1 MCRRRSYLGSGII
14 TAVGCG
20 EPQSRRR
27 ETKKMKT
34 IALIGCGRISDR
46 HIEAIGVNHGLEIAV
61 VCDKVEEKARA
72 TASRLNVPYVRDY
85 RDIRGV
91 DIATILTPSG
101 LHPQHAAE
109 IAEDTDAPY
118 VLCEKPLSLTLREA
132 YEMFRRIDKAGKT
145 LLPVYQNRYN
155 PLVTFTKDLID
166 SGHLGKIHH
175 FICNVLWNRNDDY
188 FKNDWHGTRELDG
201 GVLYTQ
207 ASHYVD
213 MLHYFFGE
221 VVDHKGIGGSLRGF
235 EVFDSV
241 AATMSFQ
248 SGVVGTLNATVSTYR
263 KNYRTEFTLIAE
275 RGTLRL
281 AGTNLNTIEF
291 WDVDDMDKPNIDF
304 TIDHV
309 YGKGHDTMYKYIV
322 DERWEMF
329 PARKDV
335 LSGIRLM
342 EMLSY

>member
-1 MCRRRSYLGSGII
+1 M
-14 TAVGCG
+14 
-20 EPQSRRR
+20 
-27 ETKKMKT
+27 KK
-34 IALIGCGRISDR
+34 IALVGCGRIMER
-46 HIEAIGVNHGLEIAV
+46 HIEAIAANPGMEIAI
-61 VCDKVEEKARA
+61 VCDKVEPKAKA
-72 TASRLNVPYVRDY
+72 TAARLGVPHLTDY
-85 RDIRGV
+85 RQIRGV
-91 DIATILTPSG
+91 DVVAVLTPSG

-109 IAEDTDAPY
+109 IAECTDAPY
-118 VLCEKPLSLTLREA
+118 ILCEKPISLTLRET
-132 YEMFRRIDKAGKT
+132 YELFARIDKAGKT

-155 PLVTFTKDLID
+155 PLVVYVKGLID
-166 SGHLGKIHH
+166 SGRLGKIHQ

-188 FKNDWHGTRELDG
+188 FKIDWHGTRELDG

-213 MLHYFFGE
+213 MVHYFFGD

-241 AATMSFQ
+241 SAAMSFQ
-248 SGVVGTLNATVSTYR
+248 SGVVGSLNATVSTYR
-263 KNYRTEFTLIAE
+263 KNYRTEFTLMAE
-275 RGTLRL
+275 KGTLRL

-291 WDVDDMDKPNIDF
+291 WDVEGLEKPDIDF

-309 YGKGHDTMYKYIV
+309 YGKGHDTLYQYIV
-322 DERWEMF
+322 EERWEMF
-329 PARKDV
+329 PSRKDV

>member
-1 MCRRRSYLGSGII
+1 M
-14 TAVGCG
+14 
-20 EPQSRRR
+20 
-27 ETKKMKT
+27 
-34 IALIGCGRISDR
+34 
-46 HIEAIGVNHGLEIAV
+46 
-61 VCDKVEEKARA
+61 
-72 TASRLNVPYVRDY
+72 PYVTDY
-85 RDIRGV
+85 RQIRGV
-91 DIATILTPSG
+91 DIVAVLTPSG

-109 IAEDTDAPY
+109 IAEYTDAPY

-132 YEMFRRIDKAGKT
+132 YELFARIDKAGKI

-155 PLVTFTKDLID
+155 PLVAYTKNLID
-166 SGHLGKIHH
+166 SGHLGKIHQ

-188 FKNDWHGTRELDG
+188 FKIDWHGTRELDG

-213 MLHYFFGE
+213 MVHYFFGD
-221 VVDHKGIGGSLRGF
+221 VVEHKGIGGSLRGF
-235 EVFDSV
+235 EVYDSV
-241 AATMSFQ
+241 AAAMSFQ
-248 SGVVGTLNATVSTYR
+248 SGVVGTINATVSTYR

-275 RGTLRL
+275 KGTLRL

-291 WDVDDMDKPNIDF
+291 WDVEGMEKPDIDF

-309 YGKGHDTMYKYIV
+309 YGKGHDTLYQYIV
-322 DERWEMF
+322 EEKWDMF
-329 PARKDV
+329 PSRKDV

>member
-1 MCRRRSYLGSGII
+1 L
-14 TAVGCG
+14 
-20 EPQSRRR
+20 
-27 ETKKMKT
+27 K
-34 IALIGCGRISDR
+34 RI
-46 HIEAIGVNHGLEIAV
+46 EVVL
-61 VCDKVEEKARA
+61 VCDKVEAKAQA
-72 TASRLNVPYVRDY
+72 AAARLGVPYVTDY
-85 RDIRGV
+85 REIRGV
-91 DIATILTPSG
+91 DIAAVLTPSG

-109 IAEDTDAPY
+109 IAEYTDTSS

-132 YEMFRRIDKAGKT
+132 YELFARIDNAGKI

-155 PLVTFTKDLID
+155 PLVAYTKNLID
-166 SGHLGKIHH
+166 SGHLGKIHQ

-213 MLHYFFGE
+213 MVHYFFGE
-221 VVDHKGIGGSLRGF
+221 VVEHKGIGGSLRGL
-235 EVFDSV
+235 EVYDSI

-248 SGVVGTLNATVSTYR
+248 SGVVGTLNATVSTYKR
-263 KNYRTEFTLIAE
+263 NYRTEFTVIAE
-275 RGTLRL
+275 KGTLRL

-291 WDVDDMDKPNIDF
+291 WDVEGVEKPDIDF

-309 YGKGHDTMYKYIV
+309 YGKGHDTLYQYIV
-322 DERWEMF
+322 EENWNMF
-329 PARKDV
+329 PSRKDV